1 MKIKATFFVMSMTE
15 FVDGVE
21 YHNNPTAHSNEQEAE
36 AAMNKKA
43 DEWIAT
49 FKEIEDFKPK
59 ETRTCD
65 TIEVKDENAPDTNIK
80 IWIDKVSLE
89 VEI

>member
-21 YHNNPTAHSNEQEAE
+21 YHNKPTAHSNEQEAE

>member
-1 MKIKATFFVMSMTE
+1 MNVKVSFFVMSMTE
-15 FVDGVE
+15 FVDGVQ
-21 YHNNPTAHSNEQEAE
+21 YHTKPTAYKNEQEAE

-43 DEWIAT
+43 DDWLDT

-59 ETRTCD
+59 DVRTCD
-65 TIEVKDENAPDTNIK
+65 TIEITDENAPDTNIK
-80 IWIDKVSLE
+80 IWIDKVQLE

>member
-1 MKIKATFFVMSMTE
+1 MKMKATFFVMSITE
-15 FVDGVE
+15 FVDGIE
-21 YHNNPTAHSNEQEAE
+21 YHNEPTAHRNEQEAE

-43 DEWIAT
+43 DEWIET
-49 FKEIEDFKPK
+49 FNGIDDFKPK
-59 ETRTCD
+59 EARTCN
-65 TIEVKDENAPDTNIK
+65 TIEVKDENAPDTYIK